1 MSQEYNY
8 EEDAEKFNTLDYAER
23 WYQRAWRPSMAFIY
37 MMLCVLD
44 YGVRPTINYFQ
55 AKEYDLPEIIMN
67 IQDLDPAVQV
77 QVLTQSKQNVIDP
90 ILTEFVHL
98 AFGAILGVAA
108 FSRGAGKGFSEGS
121 PLTPSRPSPPS
132 QRQETTRPRREQKID
147 NPDEEAAD
155 G

>member
-1 MSQEYNY
+1 MQENSNSSNDEHY
-8 EEDAEKFNTLDYAER
+8 TSLDYAEH

-37 MMLCVLD
+37 MILCVLD
-44 YGVRPTINYFQ
+44 YGVRPMVNYFQ
-55 AKEYDLPEIIMN
+55 AKEYDLPEIIMT

-98 AFGAILGVAA
+98 SFGAILGVAA
-108 FSRGAGKGFSEGS
+108 FSRGAGKGFAEGS
-121 PLTPSRPSPPS
+121 PTPPSR
-132 QRQETTRPRREQKID
+132 RPDQPQTPTGSRGRRPQKID
-147 NPDEEAAD
+147 NPDDEPAD